1 MVRLFSKY
9 AAMVIVVAVL
19 ALAKTGSTQEQGLVD
34 LLVSQLGVTSEQA
47 TGGSGAI
54 FNLAKER
61 LTPEQFSG
69 IADSVP
75 GIDTMLGA
83 APTAGETAEESGEMS
98 SMTDMLSEATG
109 STSSLSEGAGGSMG
123 GLGSLV
129 APFGQLG
136 MSPDMVQKF
145 VPVVLDYVNSQ
156 GGASAM
162 QLLQGA
168 LL

>member
-1 MVRLFSKY
+1 
-9 AAMVIVVAVL
+9 MVILVAVL
-19 ALAKTGSTQEQGLVD
+19 ALAKIGSAQEQGLVD

-54 FNLAKER
+54 FNLARER

-69 IADSVP
+69 IADAVP
-75 GIDTMLGA
+75 GIDTMLSA
-83 APTAGETAEESGEMS
+83 APAAGETAEESGGVGSVTE
-98 SMTDMLSEATG
+98 MLSEATG
-109 STSSLSEGAGGSMG
+109 STSSRSEEAGDSMG
-123 GLGSLV
+123 NLSSLV
-129 APFGQLG
+129 GPFGQLG

-145 VPVVLDYVNSQ
+145 VPIVLDYVNSQ
-156 GGASAM
+156 GGANAM